1 MLYKKRAINIVS
13 SMNKKLKKIISE
25 SLHENFYSY
34 IENYKNRY
42 VIHSLNSLLDINKK
56 KAFSFKRLLIDGSF
70 YNLGYFY
77 RLQLLRSLIKTNYL
91 EERGYIWNYNKKICK
106 NILKKIG
113 ISKIHWMDDFKNGD
127 IYLEAKLIY
136 EKISHPSDILTYE
149 FPEGMPGA
157 HLYDVILKRQRSNTV
172 NIDDV
177 NLIDYIYEYLCSIY
191 LSKKLLIEFNPDI
204 VALSHGHSIQCGPMA
219 HLATKAGIKTLILF
233 GGFGVPRFLNFKT
246 IDDLYFGIP
255 HPPRK
260 DLESIEDSR
269 IVSFQEIGANYL
281 RNRIKGKFKDLDF
294 GGRLAYGKNKKKLDL
309 ISEKDINKKVIA
321 VYISNWFDVPHLFG
335 MNRFLDILE
344 WTKATIEE
352 ASKNK
357 DVIWLIKPH
366 PAEEWYAGPS
376 LQESLAI
383 DFPDNIILLP
393 NNYSGKS
400 VMESSDALVTF
411 HGTSAI
417 EFAASGKPVL
427 VADKGW
433 YHDCDFVL
441 FPESREDY
449 LKILKTNWYENI
461 NIERTKEKARLFAGV
476 YFGMTSWQ
484 GKAILPDDV
493 DKEKIRKI
501 LPKFVKKYK
510 STIKKEIQ
518 NIKGWIE
525 NGSIDYHT
533 YKNIKAKKNRVQ
545 KDISFK

>member
-1 MLYKKRAINIVS
+1 
-13 SMNKKLKKIISE
+13 MNKKLKKRISE

-34 IENYKNRY
+34 IENYKNRD
-42 VIHSLNSLLDINKK
+42 VINSLNSLLEINKK

-91 EERGYIWNYNKKICK
+91 EEQGYIWNYNKKICK

-113 ISKIHWMDDFKNGD
+113 VSKIHSMDDRKNRD

-136 EKISHPSDILTYE
+136 EKITKPSDILTYE
-149 FPEGMPGA
+149 FPEGLPGA

-172 NIDDV
+172 NIQDI
-177 NLIDYIYEYLCSIY
+177 NLIDYIYEYLSSIY
-191 LSKKLLIEFNPDI
+191 LTKKLLTEFNPDI

-233 GGFGVPRFLNFKT
+233 GGFGVPRFLNFKKT
-246 IDDLYFGIP
+246 DDLFFGIP
-255 HPPRK
+255 HPPKK

-269 IVSFQEIGANYL
+269 IESFQKIGANYL
-281 RNRIKGKFKDLDF
+281 KNRIKGKFKDLDF
-294 GGRLAYGKNKKKLDL
+294 GGRLAYGENKKKLDL
-309 ISEKDINKKVIA
+309 IPQKDINKKVIA

-352 ASKNK
+352 ASKNEE
-357 DVIWLIKPH
+357 VIWLIKPH

-383 DFPDNIILLP
+383 DFPSNVILLP

-400 VMESSDALVTF
+400 VMESSDALITF

-441 FPESREDY
+441 YPKSREDY
-449 LKILKTNWYENI
+449 LNILKTNWFENV
-461 NIERTKEKARLFAGV
+461 NVQRTKEKARLFAGV

-484 GKAILPDDV
+484 GRAILPDDV

-501 LPKFVKKYK
+501 LPEFVKKYK
-510 STIKKEIQ
+510 SIIKKEIK
-518 NIKGWIE
+518 IMKSWLE
-525 NGSIDYHT
+525 DGSIDYHT
-533 YKNIKAKKNRVQ
+533 FKMIKSKKNSIQ